1 MSEVRRVRSEERSEE
16 DSRGQQRRMAGR
28 RGGGLRPLD
37 HLPVFIEEDHNEVLP
52 HIYKLIGG
60 KQLPVENNTLVH
72 LDSHPDLLLPKDL
85 TPEEAWA
92 KHQLFAKLSIE
103 NWILPGCFV
112 GVFSTVVWVCPPWA
126 DQIEVGEHEFY
137 VGVERGTTRLAV
149 SCLQSYY
156 ISEGLYVTRDRLDSA
171 RKVKLVVVR
180 LEEGSRE
187 SREQMLRLQE
197 QIAEVDHYILDID
210 LDFYSTLNPFVS
222 LYSEAGLY
230 DRLRELYSFC
240 PVPRNLE
247 PALREAAALEANK
260 ERVAKVGKLGLLFA
274 FLKREESLVTYTGP
288 GEEYLPQVSAI
299 HEAVRKHCPRE
310 EVDWDLIHEAGQ
322 TFDDSELPHHVS
334 STAEIQAMIRQTEGL
349 LNCLAK
355 PPTVVTV
362 ARSSL
367 DDYCPPHQV
376 DEIEAGVLGLLH
388 TLYRGVRV
396 TRGYLGAEGDPV

>member
-1 MSEVRRVRSEERSEE
+1 VSEVRGVRSEQRSEE

-60 KQLPVENNTLVH
+60 KQLPVENNTLVLHLHLHLNHLHHPHHLNHLLHLHLHLHHLHLHLMQVH

-197 QIAEVDHYILDID
+197 QIAEV
-210 LDFYSTLNPFVS
+210 
-222 LYSEAGLY
+222 A
-230 DRLRELYSFC
+230 
-240 PVPRNLE
+240 PV
-247 PALREAAALEANK
+247 
-260 ERVAKVGKLGLLFA
+260 
-274 FLKREESLVTYTGP
+274 
-288 GEEYLPQVSAI
+288 
-299 HEAVRKHCPRE
+299 H
-310 EVDWDLIHEAGQ
+310 
-322 TFDDSELPHHVS
+322 
-334 STAEIQAMIRQTEGL
+334 
-349 LNCLAK
+349 
-355 PPTVVTV
+355 
-362 ARSSL
+362 
-367 DDYCPPHQV
+367 
-376 DEIEAGVLGLLH
+376 
-388 TLYRGVRV
+388 
-396 TRGYLGAEGDPV
+396 